1 MSCYQDLTQE
11 LRQAGL
17 RMTPQRLMVM
27 DAVFHH
33 EGHITAEDIHAKVQA
48 RYPYV
53 DLSTVYRTLQVLKEQ
68 GLVVELQVPDGPTQY
83 EGTQKDSHHHAICR
97 RCGTMLDVQPDALE
111 PIREQLLAQHGFRAE
126 FSHMAILGLCKT
138 CAEQRE
144 QQLRDEAR

>member
-1 MSCYQDLTQE
+1 MSCYQHFTQE
-11 LRQAGL
+11 LREAGL

-68 GLVVELQVPDGPTQY
+68 NLVVELQVPNGPTQY
-83 EGTQKDSHHHAICR
+83 EAAPNGSHHHAICR
-97 RCGTMLDVQPDALE
+97 TCGEMLELSPDALE
-111 PIREQLLAQHGFRAE
+111 PLRKRLLEQHDFHAE
-126 FSHMAILGLCKT
+126 LTHVAIYGQCGA
-138 CAEQRE
+138 CAERASVE
-144 QQLRDEAR
+144 KED